1 MLSAAPSSGMCFGA
15 LALSVIGV
23 VQLARW
29 WLREPEGAEHI
40 RELDSDRGERKFSRA
55 AREVAYQFKAKFG
68 ELKYTNANKILA
80 GEFVRNTW
88 AGTDMRAYD
97 VALHTPMAV
106 EACLTPLVGAVEA
119 ATYNRMAAV
128 KARRAAVDSPK

>member
-40 RELDSDRGERKFSRA
+40 RELDSDRGERKFLGLRVRSLTSSR
-55 AREVAYQFKAKFG
+55 RS
-68 ELKYTNANKILA
+68 LA
-80 GEFVRNTW
+80 
-88 AGTDMRAYD
+88 
-97 VALHTPMAV
+97 
-106 EACLTPLVGAVEA
+106 
-119 ATYNRMAAV
+119 
-128 KARRAAVDSPK
+128 S